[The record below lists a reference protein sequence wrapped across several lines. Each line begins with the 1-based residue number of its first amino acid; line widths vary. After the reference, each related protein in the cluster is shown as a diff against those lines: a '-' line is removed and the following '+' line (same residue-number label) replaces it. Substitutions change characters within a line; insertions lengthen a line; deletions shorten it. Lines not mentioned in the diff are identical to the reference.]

1 MEGKLKIKVQNAI
14 STYTVCTYAIF
25 CHFTCKTGELTFVK
39 ISLQSHFTQILSNT
53 IFLDPKLAYCEGPLF
68 IYLHIPIVHICSLGS
83 VKGRV
88 RVNCGHAELRHKLLL
103 AVSSYHI
110 DSILIANK
118 HQKRP
123 KERKKTKPAKV
134 HLAIAFS

>member
-1 MEGKLKIKVQNAI
+1 MDGKLKIKVQNAI
-14 STYTVCTYAIF
+14 STNTVRTYAIF

-53 IFLDPKLAYCEGPLF
+53 IFLVPKFAYCGGPLF
-68 IYLHIPIVHICSLGS
+68 IYLHIPIVHICSFGS

-123 KERKKTKPAKV
+123 KERKKLSQPKC
-134 HLAIAFS
+134 ISQ